1 MASARLQIDGLSK
14 DYPGVKALDRVALRA
29 VGGEVCALVGE
40 NGAGKSTLIEIL
52 AGVIGADG
60 GRVSLNGAE
69 IEVSDPQEARRL
81 GIGVV
86 HQHSHLLPDLSVAEN
101 LALRCGYAHGRLG
114 QIAWG
119 EVEQRAARAVETFV
133 ADLDVGRM
141 AGSLSGVEKQL
152 VELAFAFDGEPRLL
166 ILDEPTAVLPR
177 RETEQLFARVR
188 DFVDRGNGALFIT
201 HRLDEVFELADR
213 VAVLRDGQLAWEGKR
228 EETDR
233 DELIRAMVGRQVD
246 LQRHVESEPGE
257 GIALRVEGLT
267 TRGDGCASID
277 LELHRGEVYGI
288 YGLVGA
294 GQSALCEG
302 LFGLRESS
310 GRVCLGERD
319 IGNLAPAERV
329 RAGLGYVPA
338 ERRIQG
344 MFYAMSVGENLS
356 LAALEREWIDK
367 ELELERNLEE
377 MRQLEVRAQ
386 GLEQGVGELSGG
398 NQQKVLLGRWLQTA
412 PRVLILEEPTQG
424 VDVGA
429 KGEIHRIIRN
439 LAAEGVAV
447 LVVSAELPEILA
459 LAHRVGVMRDG
470 RLVGELDGG
479 EAESEEILQLALPV
493 SQEEERQYRGAS
505 SGRKG
510 GGAQGRRELSLV
522 MLIALLSGICTWL
535 APAFATWQNLGDILV
550 NNGVLL
556 IGALG
561 ISLVII
567 AGGIDISIGAVLG
580 LAAVIAGLGDKAG
593 WPVPAL
599 AGGALVTGAV
609 LGLVNGG
616 LSVHGRV
623 HAIVITL
630 GTLTLFRGAIV
641 QLTGGKWILNL
652 SEELT
657 GVGSGKLLGI
667 PILIWMGLMA
677 ALAVHGFLRY
687 SRPGRRLYALGS
699 DPEGAGFVGIYDRRV
714 MPWAFGLCGLL
725 LGLAGL
731 LQAARYGQVQTNVG
745 MGFELKAIAA
755 AVIGGVHI
763 AGGRGRALGTLLGTL
778 LIGLI
783 ANVLVL
789 LHVSPFWEGIFVGCV
804 ILLTVGLDALME
816 RGEERI

>member
-1 MASARLQIDGLSK
+1 MALTLLQIDGLSK
-14 DYPGVKALDRVALRA
+14 NYPGVKALDRVNLC
-29 VGGEVCALVGE
+29 VGEGEVCALVGE

-52 AGVIGADG
+52 AGVIEADG
-60 GRVSLNGAE
+60 GRVLLNGE
-69 IEVSDPQEARRL
+69 EVWIGDPQEARRL

-101 LALRCGYAHGRLG
+101 LALRSGYALGRLG
-114 QIAWG
+114 QISWRK
-119 EVEQRAARAVETFV
+119 VERRAARAVESFV
-133 ADLDVGRM
+133 ANLDVGRS

-152 VELAFAFDGEPRLL
+152 VELAFAFAGEPRLL
-166 ILDEPTAVLPR
+166 VLDEPTAVLPQ

-188 DFVDRGNGALFIT
+188 DFVARGNSALFIT

-213 VAVLRDGQLAWEGKR
+213 VAVLRDGQLAWEGER
-228 EETDR
+228 GETDR
-233 DELIRAMVGRQVD
+233 DGLIRAMVGRQVD

-257 GIALRVEGLT
+257 EIALRVEGLT
-267 TRGDGCASID
+267 TREVGCERVD
-277 LELHRGEVYGI
+277 LKLRRGEIYGI

-302 LFGLRESS
+302 LFGLREGS
-310 GRVCLGERD
+310 GRVWLEERE
-319 IGNLAPAERV
+319 IGSLAPAERV
-329 RAGLGYVPA
+329 RAGLAYVPA
-338 ERRIQG
+338 ERRTQG

-356 LAALEREWIDK
+356 LASLEREWIDPK
-367 ELELERNLEE
+367 QEWEGNLER

-386 GLEQGVGELSGG
+386 GPEQGVDQLSGG

-429 KGEIHRIIRN
+429 KGEIHRIIRG
-439 LAAEGVAV
+439 LAADGVAV
-447 LVVSAELPEILA
+447 LVVSAELSEILA

-479 EAESEEILQLALPV
+479 GTESEEILQLALPMN
-493 SQEEERQYRGAS
+493 QEEDRQHREES
-505 SGRKG
+505 RRESG
-510 GGAQGRRELSLV
+510 GGAQGRRELSL
-522 MLIALLSGICTWL
+522 MLLIALLSGICAWL
-535 APAFATWQNLGDILV
+535 APAFATWQNLEDILV

-580 LAAVIAGLGDKAG
+580 LAAVVAGLGDRAG
-593 WPVPAL
+593 WPVPML

-609 LGLVNGG
+609 LGLINGA

-630 GTLTLFRGAIV
+630 GTLTLFRGAII

-667 PILIWMGLMA
+667 PTLIWGGLIA
-677 ALAVHGFLRY
+677 GLAVHGFLRY

-699 DPEGAGFVGIYDRRV
+699 DPAGAGFVGIYDRRV

-763 AGGRGRALGTLLGTL
+763 TGGRGRTLGTLLGTL

-789 LHVSPFWEGIFVGCV
+789 LHVSPFWEGIFVGGV
-804 ILLTVGLDALME
+804 ILLTVGLDALLE
-816 RGEERI
+816 RGEEQT